1 LGTSCLREASGNVVG
16 AVADAELLGTGKEVV
31 SEHASRRSPAGLGLG
46 HQGSGAGQPNRPSV
60 ETEMA
65 HMNTKKTDYPAHV
78 VLIHEGGN
86 IWISSWVIKK
96 RALKITR

>member
-1 LGTSCLREASGNVVG
+1 
-16 AVADAELLGTGKEVV
+16 
-31 SEHASRRSPAGLGLG
+31 
-46 HQGSGAGQPNRPSV
+46 
-60 ETEMA
+60 
-65 HMNTKKTDYPAHV
+65 MNTKKTDYPAHV